1 MATIRVLSQL
11 EAFSH
16 LCQQSCPQADY
27 GVVSELTTPQLNATD
42 VLLFATRE
50 APSHVLQRLQD
61 WQKAQPQL
69 FCLVWTPELDEA
81 EIEAFRQALPPGRVL
96 WLSRLPTPLEMQQWL
111 DQAQAILSEQEAVRQ
126 ANEVCHCGADLL
138 HALFCV
144 IQFDADQKIVSV
156 NPHTTIET
164 GWEASQLIGRS
175 INEVVLWSNDR
186 TGVTQYFANF
196 EGETRYFNASGEQR
210 WALAQVRAK
219 TNAEGETHYFWVA
232 KDITEQKKQVFVGE
246 YAHFQEGL
254 SRAKKELVH
263 DLGNTLNSMNATRSA
278 LNQGVDQLQETLHLI
293 GQWLLKSEKSAV
305 GEHSESGAAVEFL
318 RALQATLQET
328 LSQYFEKTNRAL
340 ATDLAGLI
348 ETLNE
353 KQTDISRAGT
363 SADMDETVNVYSI
376 VQNLRQ
382 SCQAMLDAMG
392 IRMHVYANDTDKACF
407 LQISRSQLY
416 QALMN
421 LVKNATEALEI
432 SHKTDKTIRLKIYF
446 DREGR
451 YVIEV
456 QDTAE
461 GIPRAYLNQ
470 IYNDGFTTKPKGTG
484 QGLPSVANFVNAHQ
498 GRIEVQ
504 SSYETGTTF
513 RVILPAKIITNCS
526 G

>member
-1 MATIRVLSQL
+1 
-11 EAFSH
+11 
-16 LCQQSCPQADY
+16 
-27 GVVSELTTPQLNATD
+27 
-42 VLLFATRE
+42 
-50 APSHVLQRLQD
+50 
-61 WQKAQPQL
+61 
-69 FCLVWTPELDEA
+69 
-81 EIEAFRQALPPGRVL
+81 
-96 WLSRLPTPLEMQQWL
+96 
-111 DQAQAILSEQEAVRQ
+111 
-126 ANEVCHCGADLL
+126 
-138 HALFCV
+138 V
-144 IQFDADQKIVSV
+144 IQFDAEQKIVSV
-156 NPHTTIET
+156 NPQTTIET
-164 GWEASQLIGRS
+164 GWEVSQLIGRS
-175 INEVVLWSNDR
+175 INDVVLWSNDR

-196 EGETRYFNASGEQR
+196 EGEPRYFNASGEQR

-219 TNAEGETHYFWVA
+219 TNAEGDTNYFLVA

-278 LNQGVDQLQETLHLI
+278 LNQGVDQFQETLHLI
-293 GQWLLKSEKSAV
+293 GQWLFKSEKTAAD
-305 GEHSESGAAVEFL
+305 EHSERGAAVEFL

-353 KQTDISRAGT
+353 KQTDISQAGT
-363 SADMDETVNVYSI
+363 SADMDQTVNVYSI

-382 SCQAMLDAMG
+382 SFQAMLDAMG
-392 IRMHVYANDTDKACF
+392 IRMHIYASDTDKTCF
-407 LQISRSQLY
+407 LQVSRSQLY

-421 LVKNATEALEI
+421 LVKNAAEALEI
-432 SHKTDKTIRLKIYF
+432 SQKTDKTIRLKIYF
-446 DREGR
+446 DRKGR

-470 IYNDGFTTKPKGTG
+470 IYHDGFTTKPKGSG

-498 GRIEVQ
+498 GRIEVE
-504 SSYETGTTF
+504 SCYETGTSF
-513 RVILPAKIITNCS
+513 RVILPANIITNCT